1 MSKKKKEKVEE
12 AKKNGVSAEKDKPA
26 KAAKGKKNIVPAS
39 LPVLVQTAAPAT
51 PEAAP
56 APKAKKAAPKKK
68 PAAKKTAKP
77 SPAEEPAEDMVVVE
91 EIVISNDDIALRAY
105 FIAEKR
111 RAHGHWGDEAGDWIE
126 AERQLREEA
135 TQKKR

>member
-12 AKKNGVSAEKDKPA
+12 PKKAREGDGKEKPT

-39 LPVLVQTAAPAT
+39 LPVLVQAAAPSPA
-51 PEAAP
+51 PEAP
-56 APKAKKAAPKKK
+56 APKAKKAAAKRKPAGKK
-68 PAAKKTAKP
+68 PAKAGNSVP
-77 SPAEEPAEDMVVVE
+77 VEEIVVVE

-111 RAHGHWGDEAGDWIE
+111 RTHGHWGDETGDWVE

-135 TQKKR
+135 TRKKK

>member
-12 AKKNGVSAEKDKPA
+12 TKKAGAGGGKAKPA
-26 KAAKGKKNIVPAS
+26 KAVKAKKNIVPAS
-39 LPVLVQTAAPAT
+39 LPVLVQTGAPAAPDV
-51 PEAAP
+51 PP
-56 APKAKKAAPKKK
+56 APKAAKPAPKKK
-68 PAAKKTAKP
+68 PAVKKAAKP
-77 SPAEEPAEDMVVVE
+77 APAAEPAEEVVVVE

-135 TQKKR
+135 AQKKS